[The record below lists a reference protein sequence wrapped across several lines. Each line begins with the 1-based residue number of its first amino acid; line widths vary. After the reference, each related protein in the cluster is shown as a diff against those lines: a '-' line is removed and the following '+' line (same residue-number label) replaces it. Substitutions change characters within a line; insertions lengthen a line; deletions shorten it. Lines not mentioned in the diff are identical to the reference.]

1 MTTHTPWYSSLW
13 IYNVLLSF
21 LISLLYLLTPN
32 TMPVGLLPTLFF
44 IVYFWGHLAVLTGLF
59 VLPFYFLSKLSPF
72 KTWTIRLLMVLLTFL
87 QTILMI
93 DTFVYQQYR
102 FHINLFVLEL
112 FFKGDGQIISFPW
125 FLWAL
130 VIGFFLLILFFQFF
144 VFYRVGRS
152 TIFGLI
158 KLKKIHTI
166 FLVFGLTSSH
176 LAHMIA
182 YAKKDSSITQIGFLP
197 PFAAPLKDDKLA
209 KKLGVE
215 VNHSQNMTVDAKI
228 NLKNS
233 QLDYPLKKI
242 QCDPTHKKLNILL
255 IVLDSTRFDQ
265 LNSEVMPHTFQL
277 KTRSTEYLNHYSG
290 SNSTRGGIFSLF
302 YGLPPLYFEKFREAQ
317 KGPVLIQQAMNN
329 NYELGLYSSAPLTMP
344 EFNQTIFAAVPQLR
358 LRSQAD
364 AVLDRDQEI
373 TDLWLQFLNKRNLDQ
388 PFFGFLF
395 YDTPHEYAVHPQF
408 KKFTPSLD
416 DINYFKLNNNTDPTG
431 FINRHKNSVY
441 YVDHLLGKVYKS
453 LEEKNLMKN
462 TVIIFT
468 SDHGQEFNDNK
479 LNYWGH
485 NSNFTNAQTQVPFF
499 IYWPGQ
505 NPNRVNHWTNHYD
518 FAPTLMTQVFNC
530 KNPGTDYSS
539 GLDLTTHQGHK
550 WMVHGTYGDFAIR
563 LKDHFVLV
571 ELSGNYKT
579 LNLNYQ
585 PLTNTE
591 LDRQYY
597 KDALNEMRRFYK

>member
-1 MTTHTPWYSSLW
+1 MTSHTPWYSSIW

-21 LISLLYLLTPN
+21 IISLMYLLTPN
-32 TMPVGLLPTLFF
+32 TMPNGLLPTLFF
-44 IVYFWGHLAVLTGLF
+44 IVYFWGHLATINGLF
-59 VLPFYFLSKLSPF
+59 LLPFYFLSLLIPF
-72 KTWTIRLLMVLLTFL
+72 KKLIMGGAIVFFALF
-87 QTILMI
+87 QTVLMI

-112 FFKGDGQIISFPW
+112 FFKGEGQVISFPW

-130 VIGFFLLILFFQFF
+130 VIGFFIIILFSQIFAFLYTGRSKIFRLQKIKKAHAVFF
-144 VFYRVGRS
+144 VF
-152 TIFGLI
+152 
-158 KLKKIHTI
+158 
-166 FLVFGLTSSH
+166 VFTFSH
-176 LAHMIA
+176 LIHMIA
-182 YAKKDSSITQIGFLP
+182 YAKRDSSITQIGFLP

-209 KKLGVE
+209 SQLGID
-215 VNHSQNMTVDAKI
+215 VN
-228 NLKNS
+228 NS
-233 QLDYPLKKI
+233 QDISVGTKLSLKSSQLNYPLNEI
-242 QCDPTHKKLNILL
+242 QCSSHQKKLNFLL

-265 LNSEVMPHTFQL
+265 LDSEVMPHTYKL
-277 KTRSTEYLNHYSG
+277 KTKSTEYLNHFSG

-302 YGLPPLYFEKFREAQ
+302 YGLPPLYFEKFRESQ
-317 KGPVLIQQAMNN
+317 KGPVLIQQAIKN
-329 NYELGLYSSAPLTMP
+329 NYQLGIYSSAPLTMP
-344 EFNQTIFAAVPQLR
+344 EFNQTVFTDVPNLR
-358 LRSQAD
+358 LKSKAD
-364 AVLDRDQEI
+364 SVLDRDQEI
-373 TDLWLQFLNKRNLDQ
+373 TDLWIQFLETRSSNQ

-395 YDTPHEYAVHPQF
+395 YDTPHEYAVHPHF
-408 KKFTPSLD
+408 KKFIPSLD
-416 DINYFKLNNNTDPTG
+416 DINYFKLNNKTDPTG

-441 YVDHLLGKVYKS
+441 YVDHLLEKVYRT

-505 NPNRVNHWTNHYD
+505 KPNSIYHWTNHYD
-518 FAPTLMTQVFNC
+518 LAPTLMTQIFNC

-539 GLDLTTHQGHK
+539 GLDLTTHQGHN

-579 LNLNYQ
+579 LDLNYK
-585 PLTNTE
+585 PLLNTE
-591 LDRQYY
+591 LDKKYY
-597 KDALNEMRRFYK
+597 KEALDEMRRFYK